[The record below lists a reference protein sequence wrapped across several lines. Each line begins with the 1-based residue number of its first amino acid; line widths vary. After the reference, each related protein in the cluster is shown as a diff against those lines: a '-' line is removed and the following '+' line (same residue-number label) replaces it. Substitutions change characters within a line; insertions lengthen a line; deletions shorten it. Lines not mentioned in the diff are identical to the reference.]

1 MDVCYFL
8 SLLVI
13 HERFVV
19 RDEKH
24 RIRDLKE
31 SNKARKVNSSK
42 VVCTGITNIDSYEN

>member
-1 MDVCYFL
+1 MFVTFF

-19 RDEKH
+19 HDEKC

-42 VVCTGITNIDSYEN
+42 VVCTGITNINSYEN